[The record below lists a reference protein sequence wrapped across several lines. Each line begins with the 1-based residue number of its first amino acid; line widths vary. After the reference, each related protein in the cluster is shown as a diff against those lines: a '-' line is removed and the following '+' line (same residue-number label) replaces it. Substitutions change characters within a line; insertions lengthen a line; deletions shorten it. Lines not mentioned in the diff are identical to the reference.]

1 MNTKEFATLCGVEKR
16 TLFHYDE
23 IGLLKPSSIRENGY
37 REYAPNQLFDMDM
50 IKIFQACGYSLAEI
64 KDMFAAPGDLRIDF
78 MQDGKERIEAQIH
91 TLTEMHRYLQSKQD
105 FIKKYRELPIG
116 TYEITD
122 MSICYNEK
130 KLEKLAGH
138 YFTFLI
144 DGTYSVLLFRDRCDV
159 STCQLAPDGEH
170 TKKGRAITF
179 FMKVPSS
186 GAKIYERVSEQLKI
200 FNFNGED
207 HYYVENTPHFLLAS
221 DDFALLKVIVFERR

>member
-1 MNTKEFATLCGVEKR
+1 MNTKEFSTLCGVEKR

-23 IGLLKPSSIRENGY
+23 IGLLKPASIRENGY
-37 REYAPNQLFDMDM
+37 REYTPNQLFDMDM

-105 FIKKYRELPIG
+105 FIKKYREVPIG

-122 MSICYNEK
+122 LSLSYNEK
-130 KLEKLAGH
+130 KMEKLTGH

-144 DGTYSVLLFRDRCDV
+144 DGTYSVLLFRDHRALQDGFHL
-159 STCQLAPDGEH
+159 SASRNLPDMAG
-170 TKKGRAITF
+170 
-179 FMKVPSS
+179 
-186 GAKIYERVSEQLKI
+186 
-200 FNFNGED
+200 
-207 HYYVENTPHFLLAS
+207 
-221 DDFALLKVIVFERR
+221 